1 MKNRRLVLAA
11 RPEGL
16 IKNSDLTLEEVDIP
30 DIKTGEF
37 LIRTLYL
44 SLAPIMKFYMIDG
57 AGIEAP
63 LPIGGT
69 MRGRGVGKVIK
80 SKNPQFN
87 EGDIVHGKFGWQEY
101 VISDGSPERMMYH
114 ADTLGL
120 SPSTALGVLGMT
132 GYTSYIGLYKI
143 GQLKEGEKVL
153 VSSAAGG
160 VGSIL
165 GGLAKIKNAEIVGM
179 TSTPAKCRLLTDRL
193 NYDKAI
199 NYRVG
204 SLSDT
209 LKKELPDG
217 IDVYFDN
224 AGGHI
229 LDSAL
234 ARLNRYS
241 RVVCCG
247 RISTYND
254 KGLKEQDY
262 ALKNWHMVHAMR
274 ASMLGFFI
282 YDYAHYFEEARTN
295 MATWIKE
302 GKLHYHEDVLDG
314 LERMPEALNR
324 LFQGKNVG
332 KQLVRVSSDE

>member
-1 MKNRRLVLAA
+1 M
-11 RPEGL
+11 
-16 IKNSDLTLEEVDIP
+16 
-30 DIKTGEF
+30 
-37 LIRTLYL
+37 
-44 SLAPIMKFYMIDG
+44 SLAPVMKFYMIDG

-69 MRGRGVGKVIK
+69 MRGRGVGEVIQ
-80 SKNPQFN
+80 SKHPQFKV
-87 EGDIVHGKFGWQEY
+87 GDVVHGKFGWQEY
-101 VISDGSPERMMYH
+101 VISDGSPERMMYQ

-179 TSTPAKCRLLTDRL
+179 TSTAEKCELLTGRL

-199 NYRVG
+199 NYREG
-204 SLSDT
+204 NLTDT
-209 LKKELPDG
+209 LNRELPDG
-217 IDVYFDN
+217 VDLYFDN

-234 ARLNRYS
+234 TRLNRYA

-262 ALKNWHMVHAMR
+262 ALKNWHMIHAMR

-282 YDYAHYFEEARTN
+282 YDYAHCLLYT
-295 MATWIKE
+295 
-302 GKLHYHEDVLDG
+302 
-314 LERMPEALNR
+314 
-324 LFQGKNVG
+324 
-332 KQLVRVSSDE
+332 SDAADD

>member
-16 IKNSDLTLEEVDIP
+16 IKNSDFNLEEVEIP
-30 DIKTGEF
+30 DLKEGEF
-37 LIRTLYL
+37 LIKTLFL
-44 SLAPIMKFYMIDG
+44 SLAPVMKYYMIDG

-69 MRGRGVGKVIK
+69 MRGRGVGRVIK
-80 SKNPQFN
+80 SKHRDFA

-101 VISDGSPERMMYH
+101 VISDGSAERMMYK
-114 ADTLGL
+114 ANTMGL

-179 TSTPAKCRLLTDRL
+179 TSTQNKCELLTDVL
-193 NYDKAI
+193 NYDHAI
-199 NYRVG
+199 NYREG
-204 SLSDT
+204 NLSE
-209 LKKELPDG
+209 KIGQIMPDG
-217 IDVYFDN
+217 VDVYFDN
-224 AGGHI
+224 AGGAI

-234 ARLNRYS
+234 TKLNRYA

-262 ALKNWHMVHAMR
+262 ALKNWHMIHAMR

-282 YDYAHYFEEARTN
+282 YDYAQYFEEARTN
-295 MATWIKE
+295 MASWIKE
-302 GKLHYHEDVLDG
+302 GKLHYHEDVLEG
-314 LERMPEALNR
+314 LEKMPEALNR

-332 KQLVRVSSDE
+332 KQLVKVSE